1 MLHLVRQSLLVQ
13 LLSVYLL
20 FVIVVLIG
28 GVEVN
33 AVVEQQLRNDAQA
46 SDQAL
51 AQEIAL
57 ETSLHLRDSE
67 KALVALGKLA
77 AQTSAPEAMAS
88 SFQTFQAARSD
99 VDQVYW
105 LDPPGIPGVSW
116 AAGQDVV
123 RAAFLPPGVGPGA
136 SRA

>member
-1 MLHLVRQSLLVQ
+1 MSVYRLSVSSEFAFTILVALDERVRAEVFGDLVYTDGSPDRTDRGAVVMLPFVRQSLLVQ

-46 SDQAL
+46 SDRAL

-57 ETSLHLRDSE
+57 ETSLHLRDAE
-67 KALVALGKLA
+67 NALVALGKLA
-77 AQTSAPEAMAS
+77 VQAGTPDAMAN
-88 SFQTFQAARSD
+88 
-99 VDQVYW
+99 
-105 LDPPGIPGVSW
+105 
-116 AAGQDVV
+116 
-123 RAAFLPPGVGPGA
+123 
-136 SRA
+136 

>member
-1 MLHLVRQSLLVQ
+1 MLHYVRRSLLFQ

-28 GVEVN
+28 GVGVN
-33 AVVEQQLRNDAQA
+33 AVVEQQLRNDVQA

-67 KALVALGKLA
+67 NALVALGKLVDRAIPLPRLLVISVLSRPLA
-77 AQTSAPEAMAS
+77 ATWITS
-88 SFQTFQAARSD
+88 TGLTR
-99 VDQVYW
+99 
-105 LDPPGIPGVSW
+105 W
-116 AAGQDVV
+116 AA
-123 RAAFLPPGVGPGA
+123 
-136 SRA
+136 